1 MVAQPIPLD
10 FQSGIQRDGTTLDS
24 NRAVDALWTRWRLN
38 RPRKM
43 GGTQRATDQING
55 IPRQV
60 HMYYSGNVVYTH
72 VGSANGIQQIIL
84 DIFGTVQSI
93 TDRTPSGFVPSAS
106 NDWTLDAIY
115 DTNTGLIQLLA
126 HCTLNAASIS
136 NVIQTTP
143 YIGNLI
149 AGTALVAFSDP
160 GSYAGGAWTKPS
172 VAGGIVCVQPYVFD
186 FDAYGLIQW
195 SSPNFPLQLGVTGG
209 TSGAGQARESAQK
222 IVAGMPLRGG
232 GTQQPAAVFW
242 SLSEVIQAT
251 FVGSSAGFFAF
262 STLSSSSSILS
273 GKSVIE
279 YDGTYYWVGQGR
291 FMLFNGTVQELT
303 NQQNADWFF
312 DNLTPGQEQKIYAF
326 KVPRYGEIW
335 FCAPMF
341 GNTECSHAAI
351 VNLRE
356 QCWYD
361 TALPDGGRSC
371 GFYAQGFKY
380 PVMGGVVNGANGY
393 KLWLHEIGTDEI
405 DGSAVNPMR
414 SYFETPWIG
423 GLKSQQPT
431 NNGMSIQQ
439 FEPDFIQA
447 GDMSVY
453 VIGEANSRAPESSG
467 TPVPLKTIPNVPQEE
482 LVSFKETHRLSR
494 LHVESNVIGGT
505 YVAGKNFLHADPTAD
520 PRKTS

>member
-1 MVAQPIPLD
+1 
-10 FQSGIQRDGTTLDS
+10 
-24 NRAVDALWTRWRLN
+24 
-38 RPRKM
+38 
-43 GGTQRATDQING
+43 
-55 IPRQV
+55 
-60 HMYYSGNVVYTH
+60 
-72 VGSANGIQQIIL
+72 
-84 DIFGTVQSI
+84 
-93 TDRTPSGFVPSAS
+93 
-106 NDWTLDAIY
+106 
-115 DTNTGLIQLLA
+115 
-126 HCTLNAASIS
+126 
-136 NVIQTTP
+136 
-143 YIGNLI
+143 
-149 AGTALVAFSDP
+149 
-160 GSYAGGAWTKPS
+160 
-172 VAGGIVCVQPYVFD
+172 
-186 FDAYGLIQW
+186 
-195 SSPNFPLQLGVTGG
+195 
-209 TSGAGQARESAQK
+209 
-222 IVAGMPLRGG
+222 
-232 GTQQPAAVFW
+232 
-242 SLSEVIQAT
+242 
-251 FVGSSAGFFAF
+251 
-262 STLSSSSSILS
+262 
-273 GKSVIE
+273 
-279 YDGTYYWVGQGR
+279 
-291 FMLFNGTVQELT
+291 MLFNGTVQELT